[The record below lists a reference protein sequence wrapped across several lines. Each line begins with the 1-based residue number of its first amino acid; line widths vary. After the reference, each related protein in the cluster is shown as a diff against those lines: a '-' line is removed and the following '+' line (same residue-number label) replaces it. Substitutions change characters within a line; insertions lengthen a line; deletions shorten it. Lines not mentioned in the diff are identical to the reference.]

1 MGQDGEGL
9 RARIRTQVSRGLD
22 RRQERAAISARL
34 RAVTGR
40 GDDDDLAVLRRL
52 AEGRQPRAWHL

>member
-1 MGQDGEGL
+1 MRQDGEGL
-9 RARIRTQVSRGLD
+9 RARIQTQVSRGLD

-40 GDDDDLAVLRRL
+40 GDDDLAVLRRL

>member
-1 MGQDGEGL
+1 MGQDGEGP

-22 RRQERAAISARL
+22 RRQERALIAARL
-34 RAVTGR
+34 RMVSGR
-40 GDDDDLAVLRRL
+40 DDDDLAVLRRL